1 MWHRKTVVSVRLP
14 HRGNMGKKE
23 VVDALEFRGGFAL
36 LKKSEAEAIITGYR
50 DGLVKKDTLRVFA
63 AMKEKDAL
71 HSKSKVDLS
80 RITNS
85 KSELKG
91 VKRLRSGL
99 IEKEKERLTS
109 LLKTSPETK
118 ERRKCASRRAL
129 RAIAQGRLSC
139 TESIVLLMYFA
150 KRITQVKP
158 LKRLE
163 VGERYARF
171 TFRELEEL
179 SGISRANISRAV
191 ASLKAKGFLSTVTVV
206 KPNEN
211 QFGLLFVDGVLLTL
225 IPGAAGKDRSKPPLP
240 VRVHEKATP
249 PLQFNNSPLIKSA
262 TLKKDYPKREILKNK
277 LGSYSHV
284 SKSEWERIQRRG
296 ELIKENLAGQ
306 AA

>member
-1 MWHRKTVVSVRLP
+1 
-14 HRGNMGKKE
+14 MGKKE
-23 VVDALEFRGGFAL
+23 VVDTLEFKGGFAL
-36 LKKSEAEAIITGYR
+36 LTKSEAEAIITGYR

-63 AMKEKDAL
+63 AMKEKEAL
-71 HSKSKVDLS
+71 HAKSKVDLS

-85 KSELKG
+85 KSEAKG

-99 IEKEKERLTS
+99 IEKEGQKLNA
-109 LLKTSPETK
+109 LLKTSPETTQ
-118 ERRKCASRRAL
+118 RRKCASRRAL

-158 LKRLE
+158 MKLLE

-171 TFRELEEL
+171 TFRELEDL

-191 ASLKAKGFLSTVTVV
+191 ASLKTKGFLKTVTVV

-225 IPGAAGKDRSKPPLP
+225 IPKAARMDRSKPPAP

-277 LGSYSHV
+277 LGSFSHV
-284 SKSEWERIQRRG
+284 DKSDRSEWERILQRGRM
-296 ELIKENLAGQ
+296 IAENLEGQ

>member
-63 AMKEKDAL
+63 AMKEKGAL
-71 HSKSKVDLS
+71 HAKSKVDLS

-85 KSELKG
+85 KSEKKG
-91 VKRLRSGL
+91 LKRLRVGL
-99 IEKEKERLTS
+99 IERERERLAS
-109 LLKTSPETK
+109 LLKTPPEAT

-191 ASLKAKGFLSTVTVV
+191 ASLKAKGFLSTVAVV
-206 KPNEN
+206 KLNEN

-225 IPGAAGKDRSKPPLP
+225 IPGAARRDRSKPLAP

-249 PLQFNNSPLIKSA
+249 PLQFNNSPVIKSA

-277 LGSYSHV
+277 LGSFSQGT
-284 SKSEWERIQRRG
+284 KSDWERIKERAR
-296 ELIKENLAGQ
+296 LIRENLGEQ

>member
-1 MWHRKTVVSVRLP
+1 
-14 HRGNMGKKE
+14 MGKKE
-23 VVDALEFRGGFAL
+23 VVDALEYRGGFAL
-36 LKKSEAEAIITGYR
+36 LTKSEAEAIITGYR

-63 AMKEKDAL
+63 AMKEKGAL
-71 HSKSKVDLS
+71 HAKSKVDLS

-99 IEKEKERLTS
+99 IEKERTQLAS
-109 LLKTSPETK
+109 LLKTSPVTT

-191 ASLKAKGFLSTVTVV
+191 ASLKAKGFLSTVAVV

-225 IPGAAGKDRSKPPLP
+225 IPGAATKDRSKPPAP

-249 PLQFNNSPLIKSA
+249 PLHFNNSPVIKSA
-262 TLKKDYPKREILKNK
+262 TLKKDYPKRDILKNK
-277 LGSYSHV
+277 LGSFSHV
-284 SKSEWERIQRRG
+284 DNSNRSVMQRLQERVR
-296 ELIKENLAGQ
+296 LIKENLDEQ

>member
-1 MWHRKTVVSVRLP
+1 
-14 HRGNMGKKE
+14 MGKKE
-23 VVDALEFRGGFAL
+23 VVDALEFKGGFAL
-36 LKKSEAEAIITGYR
+36 LTKSEAEAIITGYR
-50 DGLVKKDTLRVFA
+50 DGRVKKDTLRVFA
-63 AMKEKDAL
+63 AMKEKGAL
-71 HSKSKVDLS
+71 HSKSKVDIS

-85 KSELKG
+85 RSEAKG

-99 IEKEKERLTS
+99 IERERERLAS
-109 LLKTSPETK
+109 LLKTSPETT

-158 LKRLE
+158 MKLLE

-171 TFRELEEL
+171 TFRELEDL

-191 ASLKAKGFLSTVTVV
+191 ASLKAKGLLSTVAVV

-211 QFGLLFVDGVLLTL
+211 QFGLLFIDGVLLTL
-225 IPGAAGKDRSKPPLP
+225 IPGAATKDRSKPPTP

-277 LGSYSHV
+277 LGSFSHV
-284 SKSEWERIQRRG
+284 DKSEWERILQRGRM
-296 ELIKENLAGQ
+296 IAENLERQ
-306 AA
+306 AV

>member
-1 MWHRKTVVSVRLP
+1 MKNRSS
-14 HRGNMGKKE
+14 
-23 VVDALEFRGGFAL
+23 VDALEYRGGFAL
-36 LKKSEAEAIITGYR
+36 LTKNEAEAIITGYR

-63 AMKEKDAL
+63 AIKEKGAL
-71 HSKSKVDLS
+71 HSKSKVDIS

-91 VKRLRSGL
+91 VKRLRNGL
-99 IEKEKERLTS
+99 IEKERERLVS
-109 LLKTSPETK
+109 LLKTSPETT

-163 VGERYARF
+163 EGERYARF

-191 ASLKAKGFLSTVTVV
+191 ASLKAKGFLSTVAVV
-206 KPNEN
+206 KLNEN

-225 IPGAAGKDRSKPPLP
+225 IPGAATKDRSKPPLP

-249 PLQFNNSPLIKSA
+249 PLQFNNSPVIKSA

-277 LGSYSHV
+277 LGSFSHV
-284 SKSEWERIQRRG
+284 DKLEFLRIIERGR
-296 ELIKENLAGQ
+296 LIKENLGDQ

>member
-1 MWHRKTVVSVRLP
+1 MKNRSS
-14 HRGNMGKKE
+14 
-23 VVDALEFRGGFAL
+23 VDALEYRGGFAL
-36 LKKSEAEAIITGYR
+36 FTKSEAEAIITGYR

-63 AMKEKDAL
+63 AMKEKGAL

-85 KSELKG
+85 KSETKG
-91 VKRLRSGL
+91 VKRLRTGI
-99 IEKEKERLTS
+99 IEREGDRLAP
-109 LLKTSPETK
+109 LLKTSPEAT
-118 ERRKCASRRAL
+118 ERRKSISRRAL
-129 RAIAQGRLSC
+129 RAMAQGRLSC

-191 ASLKAKGFLSTVTVV
+191 ASLKAKGFLSTVAVV
-206 KPNEN
+206 KLNEN

-225 IPGAAGKDRSKPPLP
+225 IPEAARKDRSKPPAP
-240 VRVHEKATP
+240 VRMHEKATP

-262 TLKKDYPKREILKNK
+262 TLKKNYPKREILKNK
-277 LGSYSHV
+277 LGSFSHV
-284 SKSEWERIQRRG
+284 DKSEWERIQLRG
-296 ELIKENLAGQ
+296 RMIKENLEGQ